1 MLAIAFAVNAQ
12 TYATNIPVEHPAIHY
27 SQEPLENPV
36 SRLARQLED
45 GKARLEFKEGG
56 LGYLPSLLER
66 LGVNPDSQALVF
78 SKTSFQAAKIG
89 PHNPRAIYFSDDV
102 AVGWVRGGDG
112 FEIAA
117 ADPKQGVVFYTLE
130 TQRVDQPRLTRR
142 QECLRCHQG
151 PATLG
156 VPGIFVGSV
165 YPNAAGMPY
174 RQGAIITD
182 HRTAF
187 GDRWGGWYVNAV
199 RGEQR
204 DRANAVAPDPAEPM
218 ALQTE
223 GRQNLTSLLKEFN
236 TAGYLTPVSDIVAL
250 MTFEHQTQIT
260 NLITRL
266 GWEARIAQHDAGRG
280 QDLYT
285 NIEALVAYMLFADEA
300 PLPEPVQGVSTFAT
314 TFPQRG
320 PRDHMG
326 RSLRD
331 FDLQKRMLRYPLSYM
346 IYSAAF
352 DSLPEIIRERVYRR
366 LYEVLNGR
374 DQDRKFAK
382 LSDNDRR
389 SILQILRDTKPSL
402 PGYWQDPAVP

>member
-1 MLAIAFAVNAQ
+1 MLAIAVAVNAQ

-27 SQEPLENPV
+27 SQQPLENPV
-36 SRLARQLED
+36 SGLARQLED
-45 GKARLEFKEGG
+45 GKASLEFKEGG

-89 PHNPRAIYFSDDV
+89 PRNPRAIYFNDDV

-112 FEIAA
+112 FEIAVS
-117 ADPKQGVVFYTLE
+117 DPKQGVVFYTLE
-130 TQRVDQPRLTRR
+130 TQKVDQPRLTRR
-142 QECLRCHQG
+142 QECLHCHQG

-187 GDRWGGWYVNAV
+187 SDRWGGWYVNAL

-218 ALQTE
+218 ALETE
-223 GRQNLTSLLKEFN
+223 GRQNLTSLRKEFN
-236 TAGYLTPVSDIVAL
+236 TSGYLTPVSDIVAL

-266 GWEARIAQHDAGRG
+266 GWEARIALHDAGRG
-280 QDLYT
+280 EDLSAD
-285 NIEALVAYMLFADEA
+285 IEALVAYMLFADEA
-300 PLPEPVQGVSTFAT
+300 PLPEPVQGVSNFAT

-331 FDLQKRMLRYPLSYM
+331 FDLQKRMFRYPLSYM

-352 DSLPEIIRERVYRR
+352 DTLPEIVRERVYRR
-366 LYEVLNGR
+366 LYEVLNGK
-374 DQDRKFAK
+374 DQSKKFAG
-382 LSDNDRR
+382 LSDDDRR
-389 SILQILRDTKPSL
+389 SILQILRDTKAGL
-402 PGYWQDPAVP
+402 PDYWGDTAVP

>member
-1 MLAIAFAVNAQ
+1 MLAIAVAVNAQ

-27 SQEPLENPV
+27 SQESLENPA

-45 GKARLEFKEGG
+45 GKVRLEFKEGG

-66 LGVNPDSQALVF
+66 LGVSPDSQALVF

-89 PHNPRAIYFSDDV
+89 PRNPRAIYFNDDV
-102 AVGWVRGGDG
+102 AVGWVRSSDG

-117 ADPKQGVVFYTLE
+117 SDPKEGVIFYTLE
-130 TQRVDQPRLTRR
+130 TQKVDQPRLTRR
-142 QECLRCHQG
+142 QECLHCHQG

-204 DRANAVAPDPAEPM
+204 DRANGVALDPAEPM
-218 ALQTE
+218 ALKTE

-250 MTFEHQTQIT
+250 MTFEHQTHIT

-266 GWEARIAQHDAGRG
+266 GWEARIAQHDTGRG
-280 QDLYT
+280 EDLST
-285 NIEALVAYMLFADEA
+285 DIEALVAYMLFADEA
-300 PLPEPVQGVSTFAT
+300 PLPEPVLGVSTFAT

-320 PRDHMG
+320 PRDRMG

-331 FDLQKRMLRYPLSYM
+331 FDLQKRMFRYPLSYM

-352 DSLPEIIRERVYRR
+352 DALPEVVRERVYGR
-366 LYEVLNGR
+366 LYEVLDGK
-374 DQDRKFAK
+374 DQNKKFAG
-382 LSDNDRR
+382 LSDDDRR
-389 SILQILRDTKPSL
+389 SILQILRDTKAGL
-402 PGYWQDPAVP
+402 PDYWRDPAVP